1 MSRSNPAAE
10 ARERGIRRARR
21 ATLVI
26 AGAGV
31 ALGAATAGVAAMTLP
46 GRSTQQPSSASGDR
60 TTQQQPA
67 DSGSQPGQQDG
78 LQVPAQAPQAPQDQG
93 PLVITGGS

>member
-1 MSRSNPAAE
+1 MSLPDPAAG
-10 ARERGIRRARR
+10 ARDRGIRRARR

-26 AGAGV
+26 AGASV

-46 GRSTQQPSSASGDR
+46 GRSTQQPEAGSDQGA
-60 TTQQQPA
+60 QQQPA
-67 DSGSQPGQQDG
+67 GSGSQAGQQDG
-78 LQVPAQAPQAPQDQG
+78 LQAPAQAPQAPQDPG

>member
-1 MSRSNPAAE
+1 MSPPDPAAE
-10 ARERGIRRARR
+10 ARDRGIRRARR

-46 GRSTQQPSSASGDR
+46 GRSTQPPEAGSDQGA
-60 TTQQQPA
+60 QQPA

-78 LQVPAQAPQAPQDQG
+78 LQAPEQPPQAPQDQG